1 MKSVLDSIL
10 GNIPEVKTDV
20 GSDLDAVIK
29 SNSRSLAI
37 GLFIVI
43 VLAIVFVNFISK
55 KLFLCMPSPWISI
68 VISSIAF
75 VGGVVSH
82 YFVIRVK
89 IAILETKMERAQ
101 NDIVELKKHIPLIE
115 TKVNESHTMLASLNA
130 KFDIAFKDKL

>member
-43 VLAIVFVNFISK
+43 VLAIVLANFISK
-55 KLFLCMPSPWISI
+55 KLF
-68 VISSIAF
+68 
-75 VGGVVSH
+75 
-82 YFVIRVK
+82 
-89 IAILETKMERAQ
+89 
-101 NDIVELKKHIPLIE
+101 
-115 TKVNESHTMLASLNA
+115 
-130 KFDIAFKDKL
+130 

>member
-1 MKSVLDSIL
+1 
-10 GNIPEVKTDV
+10 
-20 GSDLDAVIK
+20 
-29 SNSRSLAI
+29 
-37 GLFIVI
+37 
-43 VLAIVFVNFISK
+43 
-55 KLFLCMPSPWISI
+55 MPSPWISI